1 MPVQYRVQA
10 DVVDLR
16 RYSPSSGESYLVDTN
31 AWYWTT
37 YSRAILGASQPR
49 YYQATDYPAFI
60 LRSLRAGASLWASP
74 IVFAELAHRIEACE
88 WQIYVRLNAPVSLK
102 EFRHNLVQER
112 QRVVAE
118 IEACWSQVESMAGV
132 YSLQADSG
140 VCLNGIAALQNVALD
155 AYDIL
160 SLTGLPG
167 MPAPFR
173 IVSDDGDFCTV
184 PNVTVLTANR
194 TVLDA
199 ARQQSRLRR

>member
-1 MPVQYRVQA
+1 MPVRYRVRA

-74 IVFAELAHRIEACE
+74 IVFAELAHRIETCE
-88 WQIYVRLNAPVSLK
+88 WQIYVRLNAPISLK
-102 EFRHNLVQER
+102 EFRHNFSQER

-118 IEACWSQVESMAGV
+118 IQACWSQVESMAGV
-132 YSLQADSG
+132 YSLQADSS
-140 VCLNGIAALQNVALD
+140 VCLNAIAALQNVALD

-160 SLTGLPG
+160 SLTGLPE
-167 MPAPFR
+167 MPAPFS

-199 ARQQSRLRR
+199 ARQQSRLRW